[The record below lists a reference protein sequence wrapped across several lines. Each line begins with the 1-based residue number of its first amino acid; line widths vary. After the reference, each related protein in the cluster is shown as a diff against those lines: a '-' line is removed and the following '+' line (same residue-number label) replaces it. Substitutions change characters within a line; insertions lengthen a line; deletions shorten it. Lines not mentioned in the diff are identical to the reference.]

1 MINSPA
7 AWCPMSANVLPTGGA
22 PPPLTEQELSDLTV
36 SQLEK
41 LLQDKGL
48 ARGGKKVE
56 KIRRY
61 LTAQAN
67 GFQPIP
73 KPPKPVATASERKAK
88 SRKRTAKSRKML
100 SQQRRQEI
108 NANNA
113 KQMARVRASMTPDEK
128 QCMNAKYAK
137 RKAQVRADMTPD
149 EKQRMN
155 AKDAEWKAQ
164 VRAEEKENI
173 RNNQPSFDGTMV
185 WEEPG
190 VDYTLDRHE
199 ESPATAAFLF
209 NLNNGSYADWKL
221 VWPIAY
227 MHLRIQLKNDDNV
240 TALER
245 LDSLYLLSVKR
256 YERFD
261 KTVCQIFDK
270 PFMRDA
276 RNLQEKLDI
285 IDFEVAQLMLFV
297 SKSISID
304 QLEQELVTPR
314 EIDTNNL
321 KKMYNLKWMES
332 LVGLR
337 LKVEQKW
344 WVDPVTRQSIGGATL
359 WPGKIYIGTD
369 DDGSRCFVFKC
380 DDENYPKMYRIEY
393 CDIKKYVDK
402 EHPDFSN
409 FTLREKPLYNN
420 NFEIT
425 CEETLQELREFDGR
439 PLMLLFAF
447 SYL

>member
-1 MINSPA
+1 MA
-7 AWCPMSANVLPTGGA
+7 VW
-22 PPPLTEQELSDLTV
+22 
-36 SQLEK
+36 QLEK

-128 QCMNAKYAK
+128 QCMNAKDAE
-137 RKAQVRADMTPD
+137 RMARVRAK
-149 EKQRMN
+149 EI
-155 AKDAEWKAQ
+155 
-164 VRAEEKENI
+164 ENI

-297 SKSISID
+297 SKSISIYL
-304 QLEQELVTPR
+304 LEQELVTPR

-409 FTLREKPLYNN
+409 FTLREKPLYTNN